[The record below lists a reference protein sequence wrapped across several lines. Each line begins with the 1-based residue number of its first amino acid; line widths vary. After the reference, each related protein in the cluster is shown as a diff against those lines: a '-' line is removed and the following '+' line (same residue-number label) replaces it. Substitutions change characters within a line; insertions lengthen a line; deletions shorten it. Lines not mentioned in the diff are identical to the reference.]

1 MGEERRGKE
10 MEAEKE
16 EPQSMIFADYI
27 IAWSASKWTR
37 AAEIIR
43 HTGAGWADSDIDIY
57 EVCQTKA

>member
-1 MGEERRGKE
+1 

-57 EVCQTKA
+57 EVCQNKSIN